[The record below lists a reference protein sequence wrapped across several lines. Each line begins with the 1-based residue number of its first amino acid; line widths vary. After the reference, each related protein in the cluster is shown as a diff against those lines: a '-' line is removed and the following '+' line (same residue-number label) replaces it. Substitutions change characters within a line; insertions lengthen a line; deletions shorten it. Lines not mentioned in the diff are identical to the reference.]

1 MSEYV
6 SVGKDVPRLD
16 GVEKVNG
23 NSIFVDDI
31 HRDGMLHGAYLLS
44 PYPHARIVSI
54 DVSAALALPGVRC
67 VLTGADFP
75 RRYGAFVKDEE
86 VLAAHIVR
94 YAGDPVA
101 AVAADDLATARQAL
115 DLIQVD
121 YEELPAL
128 STPEDALADGAP
140 AIHAEFGEYWRRF
153 KGALPVN
160 VCAQTTMAEGDV
172 ATAFAQADVVVEG
185 SYETQAQVHCYLEPC
200 GAVAEVDDAGRI
212 VVWSPCQA
220 VHRVQATTAEIL
232 GLPMSKV
239 RVILTRVGG
248 AFGGKSDTTVQP
260 VAALMAMRTRKPV
273 KLVLSRTDDFMMMRT
288 RHPAKIWMRT
298 GAMRDGTLVAR
309 EARIVLDGGAYA
321 EDSSAVLGF
330 ALMMA
335 RGPYRIPHVKVEG
348 KVVYTHRLR
357 SAGFRGYGNP
367 QVTFAGESQMD
378 ELAHKLG
385 IDAVD
390 LRLRNAMVVGDAA
403 FGGQKTLACG
413 LSECLERV
421 RAASGWKDRR
431 TRVSSNPR
439 RKRGIGISSVMHS
452 CAMLST
458 SAIVRVLEDGTIT
471 LNVGAV
477 DLGQGSDTALAQ
489 MCAESLKVPM
499 DRINFARQD
508 TDSSPYNWS
517 TGGSRVT
524 YMVGR
529 AVAQAAQDVR
539 EKMFVHASAM
549 MECAPQDLELRD
561 GGRIGVLGVPGAE
574 VTFQSVSHRAHWQA
588 GGPIHGTSTV
598 MYEGTSFDPK
608 RTAVA
613 GNGLG
618 NLGVFVFGA
627 QAAEVEVDED
637 TGETRVL
644 KIWAAHD
651 VGRAINTIGVKGQ
664 IVGGV
669 AQGIGFAL
677 YEELLFDGGRP
688 ANPTLMDYKIPGPHE
703 VPEIEA
709 LVVEHPEP
717 SHPYGA
723 KGIGEPPIVGVAPAI
738 ANAIA
743 DACGAR
749 VRRLPMTPERV
760 LTVLDETLSG

>member
-1 MSEYV
+1 
-6 SVGKDVPRLD
+6 
-16 GVEKVNG
+16 
-23 NSIFVDDI
+23 
-31 HRDGMLHGAYLLS
+31 
-44 PYPHARIVSI
+44 
-54 DVSAALALPGVRC
+54 
-67 VLTGADFP
+67 
-75 RRYGAFVKDEE
+75 
-86 VLAAHIVR
+86 
-94 YAGDPVA
+94 
-101 AVAADDLATARQAL
+101 
-115 DLIQVD
+115 
-121 YEELPAL
+121 
-128 STPEDALADGAP
+128 
-140 AIHAEFGEYWRRF
+140 
-153 KGALPVN
+153 
-160 VCAQTTMAEGDV
+160 
-172 ATAFAQADVVVEG
+172 
-185 SYETQAQVHCYLEPC
+185 
-200 GAVAEVDDAGRI
+200 
-212 VVWSPCQA
+212 
-220 VHRVQATTAEIL
+220 
-232 GLPMSKV
+232 MSKV
-239 RVILTRVGG
+239 RAILTRVGG

-288 RHPAKIWMRT
+288 RHPAKVWMRT

-330 ALMMA
+330 ALMMT
-335 RGPYRIPHVKVEG
+335 RGPYRIAHVKVEG

-357 SAGFRGYGNP
+357 SAGFRGFGNP

-378 ELAHKLG
+378 ELAHKLC

-403 FGGQKTLACG
+403 FGAQKALACG
-413 LSECLERV
+413 LTECLERV
-421 RAASGWKDRR
+421 RAASGWADRR
-431 TRVSSNPR
+431 TRVSSSPR
-439 RKRGIGISSVMHS
+439 RKHGIGIASVMHT
-452 CAMLST
+452 CAMLSN

-477 DLGQGSDTALAQ
+477 DLAQGSDTALAQ
-489 MCAESLKVPM
+489 MCAETLKVSL
-499 DRINFARQD
+499 DNINFASQD

-524 YMVGR
+524 YIVGR
-529 AVAQAAQDVR
+529 AVAQAAGDAR
-539 EKMFVHASAM
+539 DRMFAHAGAM
-549 MECAPQDLELRD
+549 MECAPGDLELRA
-561 GGRIGVLGVPGAE
+561 GGRIGVLVVPGVE

-588 GGPIHGTSTV
+588 GGPIHGNSTV
-598 MYEGTSFDPK
+598 MYEGTTFDPK
-608 RTAVA
+608 RTAVSA
-613 GNGLG
+613 NGLG

-651 VGRAINTIGVKGQ
+651 VGRAINTINVKGQ
-664 IVGGV
+664 IIGGV

-677 YEELLFDGGRP
+677 YEDLLFDGGRP

-709 LVVEHPEP
+709 IVVEHPEP
-717 SHPYGA
+717 SHPFVA
-723 KGIGEPPIVGVAPAI
+723 KGVGDPPIVGVAPAI
-738 ANAIA
+738 ANAIG

-760 LTVLDETLSG
+760 LTVLDETLSSLRLTYLPRRTL